1 MPFVALL
8 LASLGTATPPPAV
21 DFTGVPQILWS
32 AKYRIETSSVRITL
46 DPKATATARFGTY
59 RTETVTLVKTEDQ
72 AFAGRLLVPRRRWGD
87 SASGNPSWMS
97 RLTVDGQTVN
107 LRPISERGTATPQPN
122 GAVEYSSDLAV
133 DLTFHPRRTYVI
145 KTTTEL
151 PIGRA
156 GYEGKQR
163 TVAFLA
169 AGEAPVTQFQAS
181 YRYDETSVFGLPE
194 MSVGGPKQPAQV
206 GATGT
211 FFRRENFRLP
221 GEPVFLTF
229 FPPALN

>member
-8 LASLGTATPPPAV
+8 LASLGTAPPPPAV
-21 DFTGVPQILWS
+21 DFTGIPQILWS
-32 AKYRIETSSVRITL
+32 AKYRIETSSVRISM
-46 DPKATATARFGTY
+46 DPKATAKARFGTY
-59 RTETVTLVKTEDQ
+59 RTETITLVKTEDQ

-87 SASGNPSWMS
+87 SGSGNPGWTP
-97 RLTVDGQTVN
+97 RLTIDGQPFN

-156 GYEGKQR
+156 GYEGKLR

-169 AGEAPVTQFQAS
+169 AGEAPVAQFQAS

-194 MSVGGPKQPAQV
+194 LAVGDAKLSSQI
-206 GATGT
+206 GAAGA
-211 FFRRENFRLP
+211 FVRQENYRLP
-221 GEPVFLTF
+221 GEPVLLTF